1 MDIPI
6 NSSEPDITVRCN
18 DVTSFEV
25 VIYNICVMNKEDAH
39 VTELAEKHNAIDLK
53 LQIVPSLSMI
63 SFATKEDSDAFVNE
77 FV

>member
-1 MDIPI
+1 MYVKYIEKGKEI
-6 NSSEPDITVRCN
+6 ESESITLKSIVEGIKYN
-18 DVTSFEV
+18 KNEIE
-25 VIYNICVMNKEDAH
+25 IYNGY
-39 VTELAEKHNAIDLK
+39 